1 MNPPRI
7 SPNGVTKINGF
18 PKITG
23 IWRPII
29 AGLAGSAAHSALMFL
44 KSWAGLLPTFQPYE
58 ELQRALGYLV
68 GSSVHPAV
76 PWILSYANGTLVL
89 GFLFHRIY
97 RLLPGQNGAMKGVV
111 FGVIGWMIMGLVFYP
126 LLGLGPFAS
135 QAGLGVLPA
144 LLSLAM
150 VLTYSVVLG
159 IVFSILGPKPADN
172 S

>member
-1 MNPPRI
+1 
-7 SPNGVTKINGF
+7 
-18 PKITG
+18 
-23 IWRPII
+23 
-29 AGLAGSAAHSALMFL
+29 
-44 KSWAGLLPTFQPYE
+44 
-58 ELQRALGYLV
+58 
-68 GSSVHPAV
+68 
-76 PWILSYANGTLVL
+76 
-89 GFLFHRIY
+89 
-97 RLLPGQNGAMKGVV
+97 MKGVV
-111 FGVIGWMIMGLVFYP
+111 FGVIGWMIMSLVFYP